1 MKIFVINLK
10 SDFKK
15 RETMTDILNKYTSD
29 YTFFEAING
38 KELKDDEYK
47 INLNWMNPYDN
58 THTTYGEVGCALSH
72 YSLWKK
78 MIDENIEQALILEDD
93 VVIKNPD
100 FISIIDNIPTD
111 AYDLIYLGRKKNVW
125 H

>member
-10 SDFKK
+10 SDIKK
-15 RETMTDILNKYTSD
+15 RETMTNILNKYTSD

-58 THTTYGEVGCALSH
+58 THTTCGEVGCALSH
-72 YSLWKK
+72 YSLWEK
-78 MIDENIEQALILEDD
+78 MINENIEKAL
-93 VVIKNPD
+93 VIHK
-100 FISIIDNIPTD
+100 I
-111 AYDLIYLGRKKNVW
+111 
-125 H
+125 